1 VKKAGAQSRVLEE
14 ARIRVEAKGKPTVP
28 MMQAVV
34 AACRAHRCDPAEAS
48 DMSKKEA
55 AEGVYAKLLADL
67 GAGGIPWDALGVAQ
81 RGAEDDDDD
90 GEEGDVEGS
99 GDEEDDGDDDDDDD
113 DDDEGGDEGG
123 GGGGENKK
131 GDGDGDDDD
140 AGDGSSSEAG
150 GEEETGED
158 ESGDKEPT
166 QKRHRSRPK
175 KFDV

>member
-1 VKKAGAQSRVLEE
+1 MLEE
-14 ARIRVEAKGKPTVP
+14 ARMRVEAKGKPTVP

-55 AEGVYAKLLADL
+55 AEGVYAKLLSDL

-99 GDEEDDGDDDDDDD
+99 GDEEDDGDDDDDED
-113 DDDEGGDEGG
+113 GDEGG

-131 GDGDGDDDD
+131 GDGDG
-140 AGDGSSSEAG
+140 
-150 GEEETGED
+150 
-158 ESGDKEPT
+158 
-166 QKRHRSRPK
+166 QQQ
-175 KFDV
+175 

>member
-1 VKKAGAQSRVLEE
+1 MLEE
-14 ARIRVEAKGKPTVP
+14 ARMRVEAKGKPTVP

-113 DDDEGGDEGG
+113 DEGGDEGG

-166 QKRHRSRPK
+166 QKRHRFRPK